1 MDNLNYDQ
9 YIDRLS
15 QVINMKL
22 IGNPIFEDN
31 PRLIPEDPGPQLPDG
46 LEHPALHLPPGFL
59 AFITAIN
66 YELYLPCKLSKRSF
80 PQLLLRAPDD
90 VTVGEMNQQK
100 AISFNTAL
108 ISRVYQKQTI
118 LRISR
123 CLNGTQVTLQF
134 WLQAWPMASWYSQTS
149 PVFPFGKVFKPI

>member
-123 CLNGTQVTLQF
+123 CLNGTQVTLQS
-134 WLQAWPMASWYSQTS
+134 WLQAWPMASWYVQTS
-149 PVFPFGKVFKPI
+149 PVFLNKPN